1 MSNELTNL
9 RWAYS
14 LDEAT
19 EDKRGIR
26 TATERG
32 MAREVVGFDGG
43 FEGGLSPFAGFR
55 LITTLNEYGASSIA
69 DDLTMTGRGAV
80 TFRVNA
86 NTYAY
91 GIVYRVT
98 RTPSLG
104 TPKSQYHFRI
114 RIGSSTSWKNTAQ
127 FGAGYGTQGLLA
139 ADEDYDESQRM
150 TVVVAGR
157 FVYVL
162 RRGLRPFMFY
172 LRDDGGGIY
181 TLVVVENTGPGAQ
194 PVLEAPAT
202 ATFSA
207 HERADLG
214 PGVSHPDMAEAF
226 DTPAVPSGTG
236 HADAE
241 ARIGYAGFSGIKIV
255 KTPPSPT
262 PDTTNPNLPVRN
274 VASYSDACVGPSECR
289 DDTDTLLW
297 TTPPQSNPSFL
308 DFVPA
313 GSSTTYTAPT
323 EWEGYGYTSTPPL
336 TPRGITAFQNYV
348 WAYQLYDSRTGRLS
362 SLSAVVGAGD
372 QTYAVAAAA
381 QNNDG
386 TGRAVTFPFV
396 EVIYDSNKYDTMY
409 LYRGVQGAGVTA
421 DQVILSLENTLT
433 LSDYHIDTQ
442 PSAPDDEWKVAVYF
456 TTLDDSELAL
466 QPKFDGNDS
475 YLTEPPF
482 AGSGIFV
489 EGVMYY
495 GDIAELD
502 QQIVTLGSVRYSQ
515 LVGGSQ
521 PELVPPLNRYP
532 LKTPDEEVLVFAEAG
547 QNVFGLTRR
556 GVYLFR
562 RFNGDVQGFST
573 ARRYGVSGRYAC
585 CVVGSDIYYV
595 TDKGIKILHPNGALS
610 SVPALDYLIRR
621 EWRGELTNVQMA
633 YDETIGA
640 VFVFNPSQEH
650 CAILWTE
657 TSRIT
662 ELHDCTFLHVVEG
675 NLPFDES
682 LSGSPLEGRAIF
694 IQEIKTGVGS
704 PDIPVWRVFVVDDRN
719 AKAKRS
725 LLDLTGSLRF
735 NVTNRSGGAFT
746 LDAGG
751 PSIAE
756 KSYFYV
762 LDGAYAGS
770 KFRVSSVSGATVNVD
785 SAIPL
790 GFPTSG
796 FRIGFSPVYCR
807 WVGYQMGMKLPGDL
821 DSAKKDLARHVQ
833 ANQMTCT
840 FSEVADGTSSSS
852 DPKFWVSAYR
862 GDESTV
868 VSGRRCPVA
877 LNGTVVASIKEGPG
891 LVPANFAP
899 SGQDSGGVQGA
910 ALFPVVETFCPEV
923 SYTLIQADVTGNL
936 LALREG
942 DRVETSS

>member
-1 MSNELTNL
+1 MANELTNL
-9 RWAYS
+9 RWTYT

-32 MAREVVGFDGG
+32 MAREVVGFDGR
-43 FEGGLSPFAGFR
+43 FEGGLSPFPGFR
-55 LITTLNEYGASSIA
+55 LVTVLNEYGASGLS

-98 RTPSLG
+98 RNPTLG

-114 RIGSSTSWKNTAQ
+114 RIGSSTTWKNTGD
-127 FGAGYGTQGLLA
+127 FGGTFGTQGLLS
-139 ADEDYDESQRM
+139 ADENYDESQRM

-172 LRDDGGGIY
+172 LRDDGGGTY
-181 TLVVVENTGPGAQ
+181 TLIVVENTGPGAQ
-194 PVLEAPAT
+194 PVLKAPAT

-226 DTPAVPSGTG
+226 ATPAVPSGTG

-241 ARIGYAGFSGIKIV
+241 ARVGYAGFSGVKVV

-262 PDTTNPNLPVRN
+262 PNTTNPNLPVRN
-274 VASYSDACVGPSECR
+274 VASYSDACIGPSKCR
-289 DDTDTLLW
+289 DDTNTLLW
-297 TTPPQSNPSFL
+297 ASPPQPNPSFQN
-308 DFVPA
+308 FVPA
-313 GSSTTYTAPT
+313 GRTTVYTAPT
-323 EWEGYGYTSTPPL
+323 EWEGYGYTTASPPTPK
-336 TPRGITAFQNYV
+336 GITAFVNYV
-348 WAYQLYDSRTGRLS
+348 WAYQMYDSRTGRLS
-362 SLSAVVGAGD
+362 SLSPVVGAGD
-372 QTYAVAAAA
+372 HTYATASASR
-381 QNNDG
+381 NSDG
-386 TGRAVTFPFV
+386 TARAVTFPFI

-433 LSDYHIDTQ
+433 LSNYHIATQ
-442 PSAPDDEWKVAVYF
+442 PVPPNDRWKVAVYF
-456 TTLDDSELAL
+456 TTLDDAELAL

-475 YLTEPPF
+475 YLKEPPF

-502 QQIVTLGSVRYSQ
+502 QQIVSLGSVRYSQ

-532 LKTPDEEVLVFAEAG
+532 LKVPDEEVLVFAEAG

-610 SVPALDYLIRR
+610 SVPTLDYLIRM
-621 EWRGELTNVQMA
+621 EWRGELNNVQMA

-640 VFVFNPSQEH
+640 VFVFNPTREH
-650 CAILWTE
+650 CAVLWTE
-657 TSRIT
+657 TSRVT

-675 NLPFDES
+675 NLPFDEGTA
-682 LSGSPLEGRAIF
+682 GSPLEGRAIF
-694 IQEIKTGVGS
+694 IQEIKSGAGS
-704 PDIPVWRVFVVDDRN
+704 PDRPVWRVFVVDDR
-719 AKAKRS
+719 KLRGGRS
-725 LLDLTGSLRF
+725 FLDLTGSLRF
-735 NVTNRSGGAFT
+735 NVVGRSGATFT
-746 LDAGG
+746 LDAPG
-751 PSIAE
+751 PSVAE
-756 KSYFYV
+756 KSYFYI
-762 LDGAYAGS
+762 LDGEYAGL
-770 KFRVSSVSGATVNVD
+770 KFRVSNISGATVNVD
-785 SAIPL
+785 SPIPFGL
-790 GFPTSG
+790 PTSG
-796 FRIGFSPVYCR
+796 FRVGFSPVYCR
-807 WVGYQMGMKLPGDL
+807 WTGYQMGMKLPGDL

-840 FSEVADGTSSSS
+840 FSKVEDGTSGST
-852 DPKFWVSAYR
+852 DPKFWVSVYR
-862 GDESTV
+862 GDETTV
-868 VSGRRCPVA
+868 VAGRRCPVA
-877 LNGTVVASIKEGPG
+877 LNGAALASIKEGPSIT
-891 LVPANFAP
+891 PANFAP
-899 SGQDSGGVQGA
+899 SGRESGGVQGS

-942 DRVETSS
+942 DRVETSP